1 MNSLEYIEDYFKG
14 LLTAEQKEEFEKRI
28 LSDPSF
34 AEELAFYLNA
44 RVLLNEELAAEKK
57 ARFKDLYLSG
67 ERQITRSSELHITR
81 SGEPRIDRHSPVRKL
96 WPYLAAASA
105 LVVIV
110 TAWLIF
116 GGQPGPEKLADRY
129 ISGQLQNLPVKMSSV
144 QDSLQNAIALYNQG
158 RLPEALTQFQRL
170 LRQDSA
176 RAQAKIYSGIVC
188 LRLQQYDNALD
199 YFQQLEAD
207 TALYN
212 NPALF
217 YQSLTLM
224 KRNHP
229 GDSQKARQL
238 LQLVVDR
245 DLDKKED
252 AEALL
257 LKHW

>member
-14 LLTAEQKEEFEKRI
+14 LLTATQKDEFEQRI

-44 RVLLNEELAAEKK
+44 RTLLKEELTAEKK
-57 ARFKDLYLSG
+57 ARFKDLY
-67 ERQITRSSELHITR
+67 RQNEPLTTRQ
-81 SGEPRIDRHSPVRKL
+81 GPVRRL

-105 LVVIV
+105 LIIIIA
-110 TAWLIF
+110 AWLIF
-116 GGQPGPEKLADRY
+116 GGRPGPEKLADQY
-129 ISGQLQNLPVKMSSV
+129 IGGQLKNLPVKMSSV
-144 QDSLQNAIALYNQG
+144 QDSLQKAIALYNQG
-158 RLPEALTQFQRL
+158 QLPEALTQFQQL
-170 LRQDSA
+170 LQQDSA
-176 RAQAKIYSGIVC
+176 RAQARVYSGIVC
-188 LRLQQYDNALD
+188 LRLQQYDKALD
-199 YFQQLEAD
+199 YFRQLEAD
-207 TALYN
+207 TTLYS

-224 KRNHP
+224 KRNHA

-252 AEALL
+252 AQQLL

>member
-1 MNSLEYIEDYFKG
+1 MDSLEYIDDYFKG
-14 LLTAEQKEEFEKRI
+14 LLTVDQKKEFEQRI

-44 RVLLNEELAAEKK
+44 QALLKDDLEGEKK
-57 ARFKDLYLSG
+57 ARFKELY
-67 ERQITRSSELHITR
+67 RQNKPMDMGDSAVRES
-81 SGEPRIDRHSPVRKL
+81 SPVRKL
-96 WPYLAAASA
+96 WSYLAAATVLIA
-105 LVVIV
+105 AVA
-110 TAWLIF
+110 AWMFF
-116 GGQPGPEKLADRY
+116 GAQSSPDRLADRY
-129 ISGQLQNLPVKMSSV
+129 IHSQLQNLPVRMSSV
-144 QDSLQNAIALYNQG
+144 QDSLQKAIALYNED
-158 RLPEALTQFQRL
+158 RLPEAQSQFERL
-170 LRQDSA
+170 LQRDSA
-176 RAQAKIYSGIVC
+176 RAQARIYSGIVC
-188 LRLQQYDNALD
+188 LRLEKYDKALD

-207 TALYN
+207 TTLYN

-217 YQSLTLM
+217 YESLTLM

-252 AEALL
+252 AQRLL

>member
-14 LLTAEQKEEFEKRI
+14 LLTATQKEEFEKSI

-44 RVLLNEELAAEKK
+44 RAILKDELNAEKK
-57 ARFKDLYLSG
+57 ARFKDLYRQNEPLST
-67 ERQITRSSELHITR
+67 RQV
-81 SGEPRIDRHSPVRKL
+81 PVRRL
-96 WPYLAAASA
+96 WPYLVAASA
-105 LVVIV
+105 LIVII
-110 TAWLIF
+110 AGWLIF
-116 GGQPGPEKLADRY
+116 GMQPGPEKLADQY

-144 QDSLQNAIALYNQG
+144 QDSLQKGIALYNQG
-158 RLPEALTQFQRL
+158 QLPEALTKFQQL
-170 LRQDSA
+170 LQQDPA
-176 RAQAKIYSGIVC
+176 RPQAKIYSGIIC
-188 LRLQQYDNALD
+188 LRLQDYDKALD

-207 TALYN
+207 TALYS

-217 YQSLTLM
+217 YQALTLM
-224 KRNHP
+224 KRNHS
-229 GDSQKARQL
+229 GDSPKARQL

-252 AEALL
+252 AQQLL

>member
-44 RVLLNEELAAEKK
+44 RALLKGELTAEKK
-57 ARFKDLYLSG
+57 ARFEDLY
-67 ERQITRSSELHITR
+67 RRSEPHITR
-81 SGEPRIDRHSPVRKL
+81 RNPVRRL

-110 TAWLIF
+110 AAWLIF
-116 GGQPGPEKLADRY
+116 GAQAGPEKLADRY
-129 ISGQLQNLPVKMSSV
+129 ISGQLRNLPVKMSSV
-144 QDSLQNAIALYNQG
+144 QDSLQKAIALYNQG
-158 RLPEALTQFQRL
+158 QLPEALTQFQRL
-170 LRQDSA
+170 LQQDPA

-188 LRLQQYDNALD
+188 LRLQQYDKALD

-207 TALYN
+207 TALYS

-229 GDSQKARQL
+229 GDSQKARHL

-245 DLDKKED
+245 GLDKKED
-252 AEALL
+252 AELLL

>member
-14 LLTAEQKEEFEKRI
+14 LLTATQKEEFEQRI

-34 AEELAFYLNA
+34 AEELAFYLNTQA
-44 RVLLNEELAAEKK
+44 LLKDELVTEKK
-57 ARFKDLYLSG
+57 ARFKELYRQNEPLST
-67 ERQITRSSELHITR
+67 RQI
-81 SGEPRIDRHSPVRKL
+81 PVRRL

-105 LVVIV
+105 LVIIIA
-110 TAWLIF
+110 AWLIF
-116 GGQPGPEKLADRY
+116 GTQPGPEKLADRY

-144 QDSLQNAIALYNQG
+144 QDSLQKAIALYNQG
-158 RLPEALTQFQRL
+158 QLPEALTRFQQL
-170 LRQDSA
+170 LQQDSA
-176 RAQAKIYSGIVC
+176 RPQAKIYSGIVC
-188 LRLQQYDNALD
+188 LRLQQYDKALD

-207 TALYN
+207 TTLYS

-252 AEALL
+252 AQQLL

>member
-14 LLTAEQKEEFEKRI
+14 LLTATQKEEFEQRV

-34 AEELAFYLNA
+34 AEELAFYLNTQA
-44 RVLLNEELAAEKK
+44 LLRDELTAEKK
-57 ARFKDLYLSG
+57 ARFKELY
-67 ERQITRSSELHITR
+67 RQN
-81 SGEPRIDRHSPVRKL
+81 EPLLIQQRPVRRL
-96 WPYLAAASA
+96 WPYLVAASA
-105 LVVIV
+105 LVIII
-110 TAWLIF
+110 AGWLIF
-116 GGQPGPEKLADRY
+116 GSQPGPEKLADQY

-144 QDSLQNAIALYNQG
+144 QDSLQKAIALYNQG
-158 RLPEALTQFQRL
+158 QLPEALTRFQQL
-170 LRQDSA
+170 LQQDSA
-176 RAQAKIYSGIVC
+176 RPQAKIYSGIVC
-188 LRLQQYDNALD
+188 LRLQQYDKALD

-207 TALYN
+207 TALYS

-252 AEALL
+252 AQQLL

>member
-14 LLTAEQKEEFEKRI
+14 SLTATQKEEFEQRI

-34 AEELAFYLNA
+34 AEEVAFYLNTQA
-44 RVLLNEELAAEKK
+44 LLKDELTTEKK
-57 ARFKDLYLSG
+57 ARFKDLY
-67 ERQITRSSELHITR
+67 RQNEPLFTR
-81 SGEPRIDRHSPVRKL
+81 PSPVRRL
-96 WPYLAAASA
+96 WPYLVAASA
-105 LVVIV
+105 LIIII
-110 TAWLIF
+110 AGWLIF
-116 GGQPGPEKLADRY
+116 GQQPGPEKLADQY
-129 ISGQLQNLPVKMSSV
+129 ISGQLQNLSVKMSSV
-144 QDSLQNAIALYNQG
+144 QDSLQKAIALYNQG
-158 RLPEALTQFQRL
+158 QLPEALIRFQGL
-170 LRQDSA
+170 LQQDSA
-176 RAQAKIYSGIVC
+176 RSQAKVYSGIVC
-188 LRLQQYDNALD
+188 LRLQQYDKALD
-199 YFQQLEAD
+199 YFLQLEAD
-207 TALYN
+207 TALYS

-252 AEALL
+252 AQQLL